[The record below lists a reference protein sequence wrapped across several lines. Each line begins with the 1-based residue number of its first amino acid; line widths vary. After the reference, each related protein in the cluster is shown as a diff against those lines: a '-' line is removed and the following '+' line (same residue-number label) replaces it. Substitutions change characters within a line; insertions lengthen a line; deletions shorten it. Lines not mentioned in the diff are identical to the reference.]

1 MFEED
6 GETLRLMR
14 LQRLRDKLIAEIL
27 YGLGEAD
34 RGEEDLLLI
43 RELELKVEEAKMVS
57 REISQLIKKG
67 EIHGTTNP

>member
-34 RGEEDLLLI
+34 RGEEDLNLI

-57 REISQLIKKG
+57 HEISQLIKKG
-67 EIHGTTNP
+67 EIHGTANN

>member
-14 LQRLRDKLIAEIL
+14 LQRLRDNLIAEIL

-34 RGEEDLLLI
+34 RGEEDLNLI

-57 REISQLIKKG
+57 HEISQLIKKG
-67 EIHGTTNP
+67 EIHGTTNN